1 MNKTMKNNHLYK
13 ALFALLIFVGLY
25 SCDDRELVQVE
36 NTGAPITMNLSQEK
50 IFLDKN
56 YPDNPALNV
65 SWTRATY
72 SVPVEINYRI
82 EASSTADFKKSYQ
95 LGTVA
100 QSVNTATYTVSQLN
114 AAART
119 SGLVQDVEAK
129 LYLRVSSYI
138 GNNALAAV
146 SNVTSVQVTPYA
158 LVYPTFYLVGDASY
172 VGWNAGTAQI
182 LYKKDN
188 KSYIYTYM
196 KPENFRF
203 LGQQAWDP
211 INYSLDV
218 TATQEK
224 NRYFK
229 ETSSNIV
236 FGNHENMKF
245 TDPEGIYLLEINAE
259 GTKQSLNATAST
271 LGYDYPN
278 LYLTGTMNGWSG
290 TNPIEMT
297 KVKEGVFEVTTTL
310 DAGAEFKFLGQKDW
324 GNLEWGHILKDNNG
338 NSGFL
343 GPKGDNGNIKY
354 DGAAGS
360 YKITVNLKAG
370 TYTIN

>member
-1 MNKTMKNNHLYK
+1 MKNNHLYK

-36 NTGAPITMNLSQEK
+36 NTAAPIVMNLSQEH

-65 SWTRATY
+65 SWSQAAY
-72 SVPVEINYRI
+72 SVPVEITYKI
-82 EASSTADFKKSYQ
+82 EASATADFKTPYSM
-95 LGTVA
+95 GTVA
-100 QSVNTATYTVSQLN
+100 QSVRTVTYTVNQLN
-114 AAART
+114 TAART
-119 SGLVQDVEAK
+119 LGLVQDVEGQ
-129 LYLRVSSYI
+129 LFLRVTSYL
-138 GNNALAAV
+138 GNNAIEAV
-146 SNVTSVQVTPYA
+146 SNVTSVFVTPYA
-158 LVYPTFYLVGDASY
+158 LVYPSFYLVGNASY
-172 VGWNAGTAQI
+172 VGWNSGSAQI

-196 KPENFRF
+196 KPDNFRF

-211 INYSLDV
+211 INYSIDDPG
-218 TATQEK
+218 TKEA

-236 FGNHENMKF
+236 FGDNENMKF
-245 TDPEGIYLLEINAE
+245 TGTEGIYLLEINAD
-259 GTKQSLNATAST
+259 GDKKSLTATKSS

-278 LYLTGTMNGWSG
+278 LYMAGSMNGWSAA
-290 TNPIEMT
+290 NPIELT
-297 KVKEGVFEVTTTL
+297 KVEEGVFEVTTTL

-343 GPKGDNGNIKY
+343 GPKGDDGNIKY

-370 TYTIN
+370 TYTIQ